1 MGACNSAKTKEIK
14 GNDPNKNEE
23 NKNEEKKSEEK
34 KSEEKSEEKKEE
46 KNEEKK
52 SETLNLN
59 KNEEEKKEEE
69 KNLNFNTKSKINFF
83 TTNTS
88 LLQTQNLKYFQSKN
102 SKENGEHI
110 VMSFCDTFDIVDNFF
125 YTLYY
130 EHKLETKNPIYDYN
144 KFFHFDNQTNTYK
157 ARAIAVNIPNSQYET
172 FTNSKII
179 DLYNKDNIIHKNQT
193 QNLND
198 LKNFSENE
206 EKKNDFIINFNNDN
220 YASSLNNLLRT
231 EVEKCDNLRCIHFL
245 GNIFNGESDGL
256 LSSFLFE
263 IQNDYNNVL
272 RMTHLKYFDTYTHKA
287 FNKIKNYIFTISY
300 IYDKCSLINFFN
312 TPFHA
317 DTLVNLT
324 LGERIKEFYSDYNLN
339 KILSDLLI
347 DPAANFVYSNGCKIN
362 KPNSLDYYFD
372 FLFADCKENYS
383 RSFVNT
389 QISSLCIYKGNKI
402 LTEDEKIILSNKMS
416 KVVDLRLKNNKMYY
430 NFYNINKEFQY
441 DFIANFHQT
450 NYFKDFTEEYF
461 MNFIQNYNISNFTK
475 EEKENRNEAIMKV
488 NDIMNYYKEIWKLVK

>member
-23 NKNEEKKSEEK
+23 KKSEEK
-34 KSEEKSEEKKEE
+34 KSEEKSEEKKSEE

-179 DLYNKDNIIHKNQT
+179 DLYNQDNIIHKNQT

-198 LKNFSENE
+198 
-206 EKKNDFIINFNNDN
+206 
-220 YASSLNNLLRT
+220 LLRT